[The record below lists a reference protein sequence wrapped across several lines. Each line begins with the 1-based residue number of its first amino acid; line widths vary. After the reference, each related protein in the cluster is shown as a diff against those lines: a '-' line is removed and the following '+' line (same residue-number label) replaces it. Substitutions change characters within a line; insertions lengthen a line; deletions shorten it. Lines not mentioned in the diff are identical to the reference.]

1 MKKLGIIFIALL
13 FFFLLIFF
21 LRVPD
26 FVSRANTEYTKSF
39 STEKFNTVKIGMTE
53 EQVLAILGEP
63 MNRYTVDS
71 THLTLSYS
79 KTKNSLSDLTG
90 WNSIRVV
97 LNNEYIVVG
106 VASNIFFN

>member
-1 MKKLGIIFIALL
+1 MKKFGVIFIVLLL
-13 FFFLLIFF
+13 FFLVLFK
-21 LRVPD
+21 RPPS
-26 FVSRANTEYTKSF
+26 FVSRANTEYTRNF
-39 STEKFNTVKIGMTE
+39 STEKFNTIKMGMTE

-63 MNRYTVDS
+63 MNRYTIDN

-90 WNSIRVV
+90 WESIRVV
-97 LNNEYIVVG
+97 LNSENIVVG